1 MSWLTLILF
10 SHADILLGET
20 LGGVGYAGAFL
31 IVVAAATNALSDF
44 GGTSVEEEV
53 ISMKSDRNK

>member
-1 MSWLTLILF
+1 MTYSDSF
-10 SHADILLGET
+10 FFHADILLGET
-20 LGGVGYAGAFL
+20 LGGLGYAGACL

-53 ISMKSDRNK
+53 ISMRSDRNK